1 MAFKV
6 LGPLGS
12 ERYRNMFWVSRQG
25 FFYVGCVDSVVRMAV
40 IDDGAADSRLAPFL
54 ALLERDMAARPE
66 ALASLG
72 SDLADRMR
80 AATEGVEGCVDGSI
94 EGDVAL

>member
-1 MAFKV
+1 M
-6 LGPLGS
+6 
-12 ERYRNMFWVSRQG
+12 
-25 FFYVGCVDSVVRMAV
+25 VRMAV

-80 AATEGVEGCVDGSI
+80 VATEGVEGCVDGSI